1 MTMSDPKHEAEALA
15 LHKQF
20 QEVLGARTRLKEALE
35 DEAEAQRA
43 YIAAKSVAERRTLEV
58 NDKTKE
64 LAEALGTMP
73 TPRTLEVIC
82 AEVNAASEQ
91 LRKDQEG
98 ASHVGSSNQ
107 GQVAAER
114 PD

>member
-1 MTMSDPKHEAEALA
+1 MPDPKHEAEVLA
-15 LHKQF
+15 LHKKF

-35 DEAEAQRA
+35 DEAGAERA
-43 YIAAKSVAERRTLEV
+43 YIATKSVAERRTLEV
-58 NDKTKE
+58 NDQTKE
-64 LAEALGTMP
+64 LAEALETMP

-91 LRKDQEG
+91 LRKDREG
-98 ASHVGSSNQ
+98 AAHVGSSVQ
-107 GQVAAER
+107 GQVGGP